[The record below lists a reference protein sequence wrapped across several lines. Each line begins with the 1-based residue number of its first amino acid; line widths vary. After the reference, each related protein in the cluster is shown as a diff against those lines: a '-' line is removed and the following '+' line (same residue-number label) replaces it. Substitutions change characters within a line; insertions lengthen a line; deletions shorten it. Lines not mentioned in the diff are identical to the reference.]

1 MLFNKKKMLSNKKK
15 ISKDKIEGYVFLS
28 FLIIFIML
36 IFYFL
41 PTNVTL

>member
-1 MLFNKKKMLSNKKK
+1 MLSNKKKILSNKKK